1 MADLS
6 KMTDIEVIQHY
17 FKVDA
22 QKAQNMIDDG
32 IDINVLRGNV
42 DIFKDIFTKEFADIN
57 EKMKSKLKKII
68 EDFDP

>member
-22 QKAQNMIDDG
+22 QKAQKMIDDG

-42 DIFKDIFTKEFADIN
+42 DIFKDTFTKELDNISK
-57 EKMKSKLKKII
+57 KMKSKLNKII
-68 EDFDP
+68 TELDL

>member
-22 QKAQNMIDDG
+22 QKAQKMIDDG